1 MNAST
6 AAAIALDAEELAT
19 EVSRSSPDHG
29 PRHWRDVARV
39 GLELSTLSI
48 DGEVLFL
55 FAAMHDTQRHT
66 EFSDPDH
73 GQRAADFMRTQ
84 ELPIG
89 EAQIDMLHLALVS
102 HDKGTIWAGGDPT
115 TSACWDADR
124 LTLGRVGITPSAR
137 YMSLSKVRND
147 LRKYVE
153 KAEKIMFSDDQ
164 PWAHIANAYAG
175 KFGWPDA

>member
-1 MNAST
+1 MNAVA

-39 GLELSTLSI
+39 GLEVADLNI

-55 FAAMHDTQRHT
+55 FAAIHDTQRHT
-66 EFSDPDH
+66 EFADPDH

-84 ELPIG
+84 ELPIT
-89 EAQIDMLHLALVS
+89 EAQSDVLHLALVS
-102 HDKGTIWAGGDPT
+102 HDKGRLRDDPT
-115 TSACWDADR
+115 IAACWDSDR
-124 LTLGRVGITPSAR
+124 LTLGRVGISPSSLYISLAR
-137 YMSLSKVRND
+137 VRSD
-147 LRKYVE
+147 MPKYVSG
-153 KAEKIMFSDDQ
+153 AERVMFSEDL
-164 PWAHIANAYAG
+164 PWPHVADAYAR